1 MTSHTHAAIGLLMD
15 WTGDISKSEALTTLK
30 CCRQNPCSTKCRT
43 ARLMRSRWRTN
54 FGLRQCLADRFASD
68 IDRRNP
74 PRFLRG
80 VAPITTMLSSRIDT
94 NKEVQSNRGSTVLK
108 IRKLWAQQ
116 LHASAIGQHWAWS
129 ALAEFQVW
137 ERRPSGNDDIA
148 ASSMCLAS
156 CRRWSSSNVSARS
169 IAIFNSHA

>member
-1 MTSHTHAAIGLLMD
+1 MQYQMPYRSLTS
-15 WTGDISKSEALTTLK
+15 
-30 CCRQNPCSTKCRT
+30 
-43 ARLMRSRWRTN
+43 SRWRTN
-54 FGLRQCLADRFASD
+54 CGLRRRLADRETVRFAGD
-68 IDRRNP
+68 VDRRNP

-94 NKEVQSNRGSTVLK
+94 NKKVQSNCGSTVLK

-129 ALAEFQVW
+129 ALAQFQVW
-137 ERRPSGNDDIA
+137 ERRPSGNDDMA

-169 IAIFNSHA
+169 TAIFNSHV